1 MGQMSLHRC
10 DRIRELISAST
21 DRELSQLDG
30 ARVQAHLT
38 ACSSCRSFA
47 AAAAEVSRLIRATP
61 LEPLAVPIVLPG
73 RRLAVAGK
81 LQAAAAAAAVVATIG
96 LSAAVA
102 TMSSSPRPQV
112 RNSAQ
117 PSKLRFPEQELRMLQ
132 RASQPRTLPA
142 NHSRLTAL

>member
-10 DRIRELISAST
+10 DRIRELISASA
-21 DRELSQLDG
+21 DREVSQLDG

-61 LEPLAVPIVLPG
+61 LEPVAVPIVLPG
-73 RRLAVAGK
+73 RRLALARR

-102 TMSSSPRPQV
+102 TMSSSPRTHA
-112 RNSAQ
+112 RSAAQ
-117 PSKLRFPEQELRMLQ
+117 ATKLRFPEQELRMLQ
-132 RASQPRTLPA
+132 RASQARSTA
-142 NHSRLTAL
+142 ASHSRIAL